1 MSKEQKRRDAWS
13 LFYESVLKPDHE
25 LRQLGVWGMNSQL
38 AWFALFAVALY
49 FIISD
54 ESIAAAFYY
63 VLELGNAYIKNPVV
77 KYIMWRRNMKLAKQ
91 LQKYFDEK
99 NK

>member
-1 MSKEQKRRDAWS
+1 MTI
-13 LFYESVLKPDHE
+13 
-25 LRQLGVWGMNSQL
+25 QL
-38 AWFALFAVALY
+38 AWFALFAVAMY
-49 FIISD
+49 FIVTD

-63 VLELGNAYIKNPVV
+63 VTRLAKAYIQRQLWWIAHNPKNPIV
-77 KYIMWRRNMKLAKQ
+77 KYLIYRRSMKLAKE